1 MDAVPIVPPLFWGT
15 KTRHFTSYKQATDH
29 ALLTGA
35 GGAVGVTAAPALLLL
50 LFGQAQAERHGRSV
64 HPWGAEHIDMRQR
77 PDRYLRA
84 VGAWNLA
91 QDRLHVDLD
100 SRLGD
105 SECACDGL
113 VGLAFEQAVNDLS
126 FAFGKRR
133 NRRRGR
139 QLTTARGRDGLLARN
154 TVCMVGAWFDIRNG

>member
-1 MDAVPIVPPLFWGT
+1 ML
-15 KTRHFTSYKQATDH
+15 
-29 ALLTGA
+29 
-35 GGAVGVTAAPALLLL
+35 
-50 LFGQAQAERHGRSV
+50 
-64 HPWGAEHIDMRQR
+64 QR

-105 SECACDGL
+105 SEGACDGL

-139 QLTTARGRDGLLARN
+139 QLTTARGRDGLL
-154 TVCMVGAWFDIRNG
+154 VPSAW

>member
-1 MDAVPIVPPLFWGT
+1 MPTVGEG
-15 KTRHFTSYKQATDH
+15 
-29 ALLTGA
+29 GA
-35 GGAVGVTAAPALLLL
+35 GGVTAAPALL

-64 HPWGAEHIDMRQR
+64 HPRGAEHIDMLQR

-84 VGAWNLA
+84 VGAWNLP

-105 SECACDGL
+105 SECARDGL
-113 VGLAFEQAVNDLS
+113 VGLAFEQAVNALS

-139 QLTTARGRDGLLARN
+139 QLTTARGRDGLLALN
-154 TVCMVGAWFDIRNG
+154 TVCMVGAWFDLRNG

>member
-1 MDAVPIVPPLFWGT
+1 MPTV
-15 KTRHFTSYKQATDH
+15 
-29 ALLTGA
+29 GA
-35 GGAVGVTAAPALLLL
+35 GGAGGVTAAPALLL
-50 LFGQAQAERHGRSV
+50 FGQAPAERHGRSV
-64 HPWGAEHIDMRQR
+64 QRWGAEHLDMLQR

-84 VGAWNLA
+84 VGAWNLP

-105 SECACDGL
+105 SACACDSL
-113 VGLAFEQAVNDLS
+113 VGLAFDQAVNDVS

-139 QLTTARGRDGLLARN
+139 QLTTACGRDGLLARN
-154 TVCMVGAWFDIRNG
+154 TLGMVGAWFDIRNG